1 MVFFLSFDFDV
12 PTNGTIIK
20 TDKQKE
26 GIFVQRSSSDKDQ
39 FPETMNIAG
48 KEFKEKKGGDLAG
61 ANPKTEYLSGGSTYI
76 CKVEKERK
84 ISEIFVGLIPG
95 IKKKEDK
102 DLKDL
107 SEHLKNE
114 GRNKEFP
121 GLRKDLQRHVDDL
134 RDSATATSVI
144 AANIARSIFPSIA
157 IPENILT
164 RLPDKRPCVLSKY
177 LPSKLEEFLSKKSL
191 VIKKDPKKP
200 DDWKKEG
207 KDLPKRSELELSSE
221 EAKILGTLYYAAL
234 LMGHWDLINN
244 INLTNSGYIL
254 KDGKK
259 CPAIVD
265 WGNCLGVG
273 FGGVSQDSTAFQNP
287 EFKNP
292 ELKHSPSDADPVTG
306 FIGAIPFSSI
316 VYPQLPRQVVTD
328 LFDMSGKDEI
338 SISMREGFFA
348 AHKEAQANFSKA
360 KEGLVAQAIDQ
371 SLDDMRK
378 DIEAKEK
385 IKAKD
390 IEEALKKEYK
400 GADFERDPKA
410 QAMLKTELDK
420 MKKELEKELG
430 FEAKLN
436 KELFGNQGKGVT
448 DILEGRINSLDD
460 IVNQLKSG
468 KNMAKI
474 AEAQLQKTINSQML
488 PGSPKVESKQSEGKN
503 MESPKE
509 KGPQSPGPDEP
520 QSPGSGSRLT

>member
-1 MVFFLSFDFDV
+1 
-12 PTNGTIIK
+12 
-20 TDKQKE
+20 
-26 GIFVQRSSSDKDQ
+26 VQRSPSNKIQ
-39 FPETMNIAG
+39 FPEIINVAG
-48 KEFKEKKGGDLAG
+48 KEFKEFKEEKQEDLSG
-61 ANPKTEYLSGGSTYI
+61 ANPKTKYISGGSIYI

-102 DLKDL
+102 DLKEL
-107 SEHLKNE
+107 SEHLKQE
-114 GRNKEFP
+114 GRDHEFP
-121 GLRKDLQRHVDDL
+121 KRHKELQRHVDDL

-164 RLPDKRPCVLSKY
+164 RLPDNTPCVLSKY
-177 LPSKLEEFLSKKSL
+177 LPSKLEEFLSEKSL
-191 VIKKDPKKP
+191 VKGKDPKKP

-207 KDLPKRSELELSSE
+207 KGLPKRSELKLSSE

-244 INLTNSGYIL
+244 INLTNSGYIIL

-287 EFKNP
+287 EFQNP
-292 ELKHSPSDADPVTG
+292 ALNHSPSDADPVTG
-306 FIGAIPFSSI
+306 FIGATPFSSI

-328 LFDMSGKDEI
+328 LFDMSGNDEI

-360 KEGLVAQAIDQ
+360 KAGIANAIEQ
-371 SLDDMRK
+371 PLDDMKK

-390 IEEALKKEYK
+390 IEETLKKEYK
-400 GADFERDPKA
+400 GADFERDPEA
-410 QAMLKTELDK
+410 QAKLKTELDK

-430 FEAKLN
+430 FKAKLN

-448 DILEGRINSLDD
+448 DILEGRMNSLDG

-468 KNMAKI
+468 KNMAEI
-474 AEAQLQKTINSQML
+474 AAAQLQKTVELQML
-488 PGSPKVESKQSEGKN
+488 PPGSPSRHPEGKRMN
-503 MESPKE
+503 SPKE
-509 KGPQSPGPDEP
+509 QQQAQSPGPDEP
-520 QSPGSGSRLT
+520 RSPESPGSGKFGVR